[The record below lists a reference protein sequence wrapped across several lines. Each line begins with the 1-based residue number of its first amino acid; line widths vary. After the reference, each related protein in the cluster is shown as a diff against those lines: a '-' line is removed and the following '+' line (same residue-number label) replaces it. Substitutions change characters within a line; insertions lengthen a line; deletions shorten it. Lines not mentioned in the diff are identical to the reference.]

1 MEFKAFI
8 DSVNAEREKQKV
20 VQQEA
25 ISYEKSTR
33 RRRRRKHKSVNDVS
47 TIVAED
53 GFLSKN
59 KEKSIN
65 ATLFHDELNEWN
77 GFKIDL
83 HPLNMESVN
92 SIVERR
98 SCKKTKYLC
107 EGSKSNENC
116 L

>member
-20 VQQEA
+20 VQQVA
-25 ISYEKSTR
+25 ISYEKSSR

-53 GFLSKN
+53 GFPIKD
-59 KEKSIN
+59 KEKN
-65 ATLFHDELNEWN
+65 TTANFFHNDLNEWN

-83 HPLNMESVN
+83 LPLNMESVN
-92 SIVERR
+92 SILERR
-98 SCKKTKYLC
+98 SCEKK
-107 EGSKSNENC
+107 N
-116 L
+116 